1 MGRRGPRPQPSA
13 LRVLRGS
20 RRSSDV
26 SCEPAPPEGDIR
38 PPLWL
43 AGPALQ
49 KWNELLPLLQGVR
62 VMTQA
67 DVGAL
72 ARYCD
77 SFAWWRRCRDTIE
90 AQGDTITI
98 RDANGAEKYHQQRP
112 EVGIVN
118 KLAQQLH
125 RLEVEFGLTPSA
137 RRTIHVSPQ
146 QPRDELEEFFLAHGE
161 RA

>member
-20 RRSSDV
+20 RRSGDV
-26 SCEPAPPEGDIR
+26 SREPAPPQGDIR

-49 KWNELLPLLQGVR
+49 KWNELVPLLQGVR

-77 SFAWWRRCRDTIE
+77 SWAWWRRCRDIIE
-90 AQGDTITI
+90 AEGDTIVI
-98 RDANGAEKYHQQRP
+98 RDANGAEKYRQQRP

-125 RLEVEFGLTPSA
+125 RLECEFGLTPSA
-137 RRTIHVSPQ
+137 RSNIQTSPAVEF
-146 QPRDELEEFFLAHGE
+146 DDLEKFFQTHG
-161 RA
+161 A